1 MGVFLNNWI
10 VIKVGCC
17 CVNIIVDE
25 FVFVKYNVNKNKYD
39 IKIFVIKIIIIK

>member
-1 MGVFLNNWI
+1 MGDFLNNWI

-25 FVFVKYNVNKNKYD
+25 FVFVKYKVKKDKYD
-39 IKIFVIKIIIIK
+39 IKIYVINKIIIK